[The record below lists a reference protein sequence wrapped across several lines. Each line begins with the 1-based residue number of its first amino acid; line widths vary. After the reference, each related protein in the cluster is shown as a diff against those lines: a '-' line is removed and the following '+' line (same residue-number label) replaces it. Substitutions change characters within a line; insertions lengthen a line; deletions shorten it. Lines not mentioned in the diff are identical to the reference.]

1 MKSTYKIF
9 KESVKEITQYY
20 MLLVDE
26 TKSQRLVG
34 STNEWVLDNYYM
46 ISEQEKVLKVDLRS
60 KEFRRLEGRRMHYLK
75 EVAEGYLQKCHFQ
88 IDRGLLFQ
96 HLLQIQAERKD
107 YFTYPEVCALLP
119 LLKTLLI
126 KELADLC
133 HLLAENNAYHYSPTD
148 KSLADMEKLNE
159 AAQQN
164 LLMMNIFN
172 SLKKMTKLPVEE
184 LIDSVSYSER
194 TLKGEKAG
202 MYDEMYDRTKDDY
215 RARIVRLAKKQ
226 HVKEYDL
233 VRKLVEQADK
243 DEEHVGWQLFKPKK
257 WELRA
262 HLYIWIVAA
271 ASLVLASIF
280 ATLATGGFGV
290 VAVVLALLALVPMS
304 QVVIDLFN
312 QVLYHVHRPVNTF
325 KIKFKDGLIPEEYAT
340 MVIMPTILKNKAKTE
355 ELLEQLEIYYLSNIN
370 RASDGQRLE
379 SRQQNLY
386 YTLIGD
392 AAAGPNEDMPWDNE
406 VVEAGLAKVKELNE
420 KYGAQIFNFVY
431 RRRAWSDGENCW
443 LGHERKRGAILHF
456 NDLVLDQTSEE
467 EKAKRFRC
475 ETISQWLKGPVPHIQ
490 FIITLDTDTELVL
503 YSAQKL
509 IGAMAHPLNRAQL
522 SPDGRRVNAGYG
534 IMQPRVNVDVEV
546 TNKSRYA
553 QLFAGLGGLDV
564 YTTASFEL
572 YQDIFN
578 EVPREPDS
586 EPRPDRGLPHTLRPH
601 QRPGAV

>member
-60 KEFRRLEGRRMHYLK
+60 KEFRRLEVRRMHYLK

-194 TLKGEKAG
+194 TLIRPYEGRLPREDCTAGQKAACEGVRSGE
-202 MYDEMYDRTKDDY
+202 
-215 RARIVRLAKKQ
+215 
-226 HVKEYDL
+226 
-233 VRKLVEQADK
+233 
-243 DEEHVGWQLFKPKK
+243 
-257 WELRA
+257 
-262 HLYIWIVAA
+262 
-271 ASLVLASIF
+271 
-280 ATLATGGFGV
+280 
-290 VAVVLALLALVPMS
+290 
-304 QVVIDLFN
+304 
-312 QVLYHVHRPVNTF
+312 
-325 KIKFKDGLIPEEYAT
+325 
-340 MVIMPTILKNKAKTE
+340 
-355 ELLEQLEIYYLSNIN
+355 
-370 RASDGQRLE
+370 
-379 SRQQNLY
+379 
-386 YTLIGD
+386 
-392 AAAGPNEDMPWDNE
+392 
-406 VVEAGLAKVKELNE
+406 EAG
-420 KYGAQIFNFVY
+420 GA
-431 RRRAWSDGENCW
+431 G
-443 LGHERKRGAILHF
+443 
-456 NDLVLDQTSEE
+456 
-467 EKAKRFRC
+467 
-475 ETISQWLKGPVPHIQ
+475 
-490 FIITLDTDTELVL
+490 
-503 YSAQKL
+503 
-509 IGAMAHPLNRAQL
+509 
-522 SPDGRRVNAGYG
+522 
-534 IMQPRVNVDVEV
+534 
-546 TNKSRYA
+546 
-553 QLFAGLGGLDV
+553 
-564 YTTASFEL
+564 
-572 YQDIFN
+572 
-578 EVPREPDS
+578 
-586 EPRPDRGLPHTLRPH
+586 
-601 QRPGAV
+601 